1 MFDRKNQ
8 FALGAVIAA
17 LTLFPAAAFAH
28 DASDVAGDMSSAVAT
43 VQAPA
48 PAVAQAGVQVA
59 ATASEPTIV
68 QTAAGKPVTLEVPA
82 TGAGETVAGTT
93 VFAGTGSHNQL
104 GVQALDGGA
113 RALIRI
119 EGPDAPERYEFRV
132 GGAAEHLD
140 IREDGSVDVLDAEG
154 DSIAIIAA
162 PWAVDAAGTPIPTR
176 YKTSGRTLIQ
186 QVEHRDG
193 HYIYPIVAD
202 PSLWAIAKCVA
213 AITWVIGTTVFAI
226 GKLTKIKAGI
236 KALGG
241 ITSTAKLLLGATS
254 RAEKLR
260 AIGGTMATAA
270 ADFLGIATIR
280 DNC

>member
-1 MFDRKNQ
+1 
-8 FALGAVIAA
+8 
-17 LTLFPAAAFAH
+17 
-28 DASDVAGDMSSAVAT
+28 
-43 VQAPA
+43 
-48 PAVAQAGVQVA
+48 VQVA
-59 ATASEPTIV
+59 ATAGEPTIV
-68 QTAAGKPVTLEVPA
+68 QTAEGKPVTLEVPA
-82 TGAGETVAGTT
+82 TGAGETAGATT
-93 VFAGTGSHNQL
+93 VFAGAGADNQL

-113 RALIRI
+113 RAMIRI
-119 EGPDAPERYEFRV
+119 DGPDAPERYEFRV

-154 DSIAIIAA
+154 ESIAIIAA

-186 QVEHRDG
+186 EVEHRDG
-193 HYIYPIVAD
+193 HYVYPIVAD

-213 AITWVIGTTVFAI
+213 AITWVVGTTIFAI

-241 ITSTAKLLLGATS
+241 ITQTAKLLLGATS